1 MGDKSLSVSHLGEEI
16 QKISSWYK
24 MKEKHGEKPTVAQLK
39 QLSLIFLH
47 WRNCHL
53 EERPNCQFLKM
64 SERIWII
71 FNKDWQNIS
80 WNLATIS
87 DERGILYGFLM
98 IICKVLELHIKSETH
113 EISWFLTQRF
123 QICDQQKPIIL
134 LQLVW
139 CWLHVSVKGFFF
151 TKAHQMRFIWI
162 WLSEFSFL
170 ILSYFPPS
178 TGAMVREWLTG
189 EWRTWVSHRVVNI
202 RPESDPHNS
211 SASSMYHHHHLYHL
225 YLLHHLYLLYHHH
238 PLLWTNSPFTPKK
251 GKLSFLIKT
260 FISK

>member
-98 IICKVLELHIKSETH
+98 MICKVLELHIKSETH
-113 EISWFLTQRF
+113 EMSWFFTQRF
-123 QICDQQKPIIL
+123 QICDQQCINPETDYSFATCL
-134 LQLVW
+134 MLTSR
-139 CWLHVSVKGFFF
+139 VSLRHFFNNATDNDNEIDLNLNF
-151 TKAHQMRFIWI
+151 WI
-162 WLSEFSFL
+162 QFSNTFL
-170 ILSYFPPS
+170 FPPS
-178 TGAMVREWLTG
+178 TGALVREWLTG
-189 EWRTWVSHRVVNI
+189 E
-202 RPESDPHNS
+202 
-211 SASSMYHHHHLYHL
+211 
-225 YLLHHLYLLYHHH
+225 
-238 PLLWTNSPFTPKK
+238 
-251 GKLSFLIKT
+251 
-260 FISK
+260 